1 MPAVGGHIQ
10 ASYPALVLWAG
21 WDAVIRWW
29 DGVELWLT
37 QLGLALQVASLM
49 LVLLPVCWWA
59 ARVIDRVFGLAFH
72 WLGRRYAVDAEDA
85 EERR

>member
-29 DGVELWLT
+29 DGVELWLI
-37 QLGLALQVASLM
+37 QLGFALQVAILM

-59 ARVIDRVFGLAFH
+59 AWVIDRVFGLAFDR
-72 WLGRRYAVDAEDA
+72 LGHCYAVDAEDA
-85 EERR
+85 EELR

>member
-1 MPAVGGHIQ
+1 M
-10 ASYPALVLWAG
+10 LWAG

-37 QLGLALQVASLM
+37 GLVLPLQVAILM

-59 ARVIDRVFGLAFH
+59 ARVIDRVFGMVFERIGH
-72 WLGRRYAVDAEDA
+72 RYPADAASSEA
-85 EERR
+85 QTSSEAQILEEPR